1 MNIRLALATAL
12 ALTLAACGDPQSPPH
27 QPQTASAASH
37 KAGPEPVG
45 KRDTRQRGGPVY
57 DGQTY

>member
-1 MNIRLALATAL
+1 MKSRLALAPAL
-12 ALTLAACGDPQSPPH
+12 AFALAACGDPQSPPH

-37 KAGPEPVG
+37 KADPEPAG
-45 KRDTRQRGGPVY
+45 KRDTRRHDGPVY